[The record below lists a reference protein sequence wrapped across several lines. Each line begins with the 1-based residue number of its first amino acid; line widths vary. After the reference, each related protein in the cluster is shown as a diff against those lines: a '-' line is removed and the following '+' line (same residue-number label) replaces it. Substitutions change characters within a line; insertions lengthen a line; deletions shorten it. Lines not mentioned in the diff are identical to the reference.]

1 LTNVPRFFA
10 VWEKIMRGE
19 FKLPIKS
26 TSAKKQH
33 DEQAIHNEVYSTPYE
48 VRVRPPAN
56 FVPVVS
62 GTADNELKSS
72 PQTSLKTE
80 AVSEPVKESSGTV
93 ILRLGR
99 SASSPDD
106 SDSVISIP
114 NHEAELLKR
123 LAL

>member
-1 LTNVPRFFA
+1 
-10 VWEKIMRGE
+10 MRGE

-62 GTADNELKSS
+62 GAENELKSS
-72 PQTSLKTE
+72 PQSSSFQAE

-106 SDSVISIP
+106 SDSLISIP